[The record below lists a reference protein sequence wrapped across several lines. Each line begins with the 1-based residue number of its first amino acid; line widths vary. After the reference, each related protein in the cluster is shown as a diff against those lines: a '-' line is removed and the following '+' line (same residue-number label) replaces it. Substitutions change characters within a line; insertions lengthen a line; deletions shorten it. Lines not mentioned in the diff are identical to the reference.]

1 MKIPLGGAERL
12 ACQRTKPSTHVPRRR
27 SFGYYASGHYP
38 GATCKTLSFQKTSHA
53 LLRLV
58 VEVPVELAQKL
69 RRVVKAGGYAD
80 VHEFVRTAVQNQVEL
95 ESAGELSDALREG
108 PWLGAS
114 GQRRTLADG
123 DLALEYKEV
132 WSQLAPPTQSVATI
146 DPPTPTRLPDAPL
159 WGQYNRIF
167 SVKLTVRRLLCQL
180 HRVTAGQASTISD
193 PERIASISLEP
204 FSSETAVLARK
215 VGFLLARS
223 DVARGRPRGQ
233 KLSAGL
239 PTSHEIAKSVD
250 RFRAHFVG
258 YSDKHGKLLGAPS
271 HLRFVDISAEKSSR
285 IGLTQSGMVFAIL
298 PNPILDGGVD
308 ALESLSA
315 EERQF
320 YLEHVH
326 QALPREYQA
335 MARVAAAISEGSN
348 RPEAVSTEVAK
359 LNPGWSPAQVNTMRS
374 GLVSR
379 MSELGLVDRARVG
392 ERGVA
397 YLLTPGGVEFVKGSP
412 ELVGER

>member
-1 MKIPLGGAERL
+1 MDIMG
-12 ACQRTKPSTHVPRRR
+12 
-27 SFGYYASGHYP
+27 SGHYP
-38 GATCKTLSFQKTSHA
+38 GATCKALSFRRASRA

-58 VEVPVELAQKL
+58 VEVPAELAQKL

-80 VHEFVRTAVQNQVEL
+80 VHEFVRTAVQNQIEL
-95 ESAGELSDALREG
+95 ESAGNLSDALGES

-114 GQRRTLADG
+114 GQRRALAGG
-123 DLALEYKEV
+123 DLALEHREV
-132 WSQLAPPTQSVATI
+132 WSKLAPPTQTVATI
-146 DPPTPTRLPDAPL
+146 DPPTPPRLPDAPL

-180 HRVTAGQASTISD
+180 HRATAGQVSTISS
-193 PERIASISLEP
+193 PVRIASVSLEP

-215 VGFLLARS
+215 VGLLMARS

-233 KLSAGL
+233 RLSAGL
-239 PTSHEIAKSVD
+239 PISHEIAKSLD
-250 RFRAHFVG
+250 RFKAHFVG
-258 YSDKHGKLLGAPS
+258 YSDKHGKLVGAPS
-271 HLRFVDISAEKSSR
+271 HLRFVDISVEKSSR
-285 IGLTQSGMVFAIL
+285 IGLTQSGMAFAIL

-315 EERQF
+315 EERQL

-335 MARVAAAISEGSN
+335 MACVAAAISEGSD
-348 RPEAVSTEVAK
+348 RPEAVSMAVAK
-359 LNPGWSPAQVNTMRS
+359 LNPGWSAAQVNTMRS

-379 MSELGLVDRARVG
+379 MSELGLVDRTRVG

-397 YLLTPGGVEFVKGSP
+397 YRLTPGGVELVKGSRD
-412 ELVGER
+412 LVGER